1 MSKKILV
8 VEDEKA
14 ISRIMIMKLV
24 QEGYSVDLADD
35 GDKAI
40 NFFLNNKYDCIL
52 LDLILPRKDGFDVL
66 AEVRS
71 QDKEIKV
78 MVLTNL
84 GQVEDKLR
92 VEKMGIQ
99 GYYVKSEMSIYELI
113 GKVKELLA

>member
-14 ISRIMIMKLV
+14 ISRIMLMKLI
-24 QEGYSVDLADD
+24 QEGYAVDLADD
-35 GDKAI
+35 GDKAV
-40 NFFLNNKYDCIL
+40 NFFLNNQYDCIL
-52 LDLILPRKDGFDVL
+52 LDLILPKKDGFDVL
-66 AEVRS
+66 SEIRS
-71 QDKEIKV
+71 QDKDIKV

-84 GQVEDKLR
+84 GQIEDKLR